1 MKRVAVLGA
10 GFVSKPAVDY
20 FIDRCGY
27 KVLVTSLVKSEAE
40 RLIGNRPEGRALA
53 LNIANGDLLDQIVG
67 DADLVLSMVP
77 PAMHLPVAKAC
88 VKHHKPM
95 VTTSYVTPQM
105 VALDAT
111 CRQRQILI
119 LNEIGEDP
127 GLDNMNTKRLIDHT
141 REAGG
146 QVVQVHS
153 FGAGLPAFEDNDNP
167 MGYKFSWS
175 PMGVIMAAQ
184 SPAAYIEKGRVV
196 HVPGT
201 ELFHHC
207 RRVTIEGVGTFE
219 TYPNR
224 DCTQYLDGLG
234 LPDDISFFRGI
245 LRYPGWCRT
254 MRGLAT
260 LQMFDTTVAREF
272 SDTTYAE
279 FTGRCIGAK
288 HSDDIVASTAW
299 FLDAEIDSSFIE
311 RLKWLGFFE
320 DQQVATTKG
329 TNADVLVDMMVRKMS
344 YAPQEKDM
352 VIIHNELL
360 ATFPYGQEKRAAT
373 LLVKG
378 DPNGDSAMSR
388 AVSLPAAIASR
399 LILEGKI
406 TIKGVRRPIHK
417 TIYQPVL
424 EEMHTFGFR
433 FNDTITST

>member
-20 FIDRCGY
+20 FIERCGY
-27 KVLVTSLVKSEAE
+27 EVLVTSLVQSEAE
-40 RLIGNRPEGRALA
+40 RLIGNRPGGSALA
-53 LNIANGDLLDQIVG
+53 LTIANGDLLDQIVG

-77 PAMHLPVAKAC
+77 PAMHLPVAEAC
-88 VKHHKPM
+88 MKHRKPM
-95 VTTSYVTPQM
+95 VTTSYVSPQM
-105 VALDAT
+105 AALDAT
-111 CRQRQILI
+111 CRQREVLI

-127 GLDNMNTKRLIDHT
+127 GLDNMSTKRLIDHT
-141 REAGG
+141 RAAGG

-175 PMGVIMAAQ
+175 PMGVILAAQ
-184 SPAAYIEKGRVV
+184 APAAYIEKGRVV

-201 ELFHHC
+201 ELFQHC
-207 RRVTIEGVGTFE
+207 RRVAIEGVGTFE

-234 LPDDISFFRGI
+234 LSGDISFFRGI
-245 LRYPGWCRT
+245 LRNPGWCQT
-254 MRGLAT
+254 MRGLAA
-260 LQMFDTTVAREF
+260 LQLFDTTVERDF
-272 SDTTYAE
+272 SDTTYAA
-279 FTGRCIGAK
+279 FTARCMGAK
-288 HSDDIVASTAW
+288 HPEDIVAKTAR
-299 FLDAEIDSSFIE
+299 FLDAEVDSALVG

-320 DQQVATTKG
+320 DQPVVRTKG
-329 TNADVLVDMMVRKMS
+329 TNADILVDMMVRKMS

-360 ATFPYGQEKRAAT
+360 ATFPHGQEKRAAT
-373 LLVKG
+373 LLVEG
-378 DPNGDSAMSR
+378 EPNGDSAMSR

-406 TIKGVRRPIHK
+406 AMKGVRRPIHK

-424 EEMHTFGFR
+424 EEMDAFGFR